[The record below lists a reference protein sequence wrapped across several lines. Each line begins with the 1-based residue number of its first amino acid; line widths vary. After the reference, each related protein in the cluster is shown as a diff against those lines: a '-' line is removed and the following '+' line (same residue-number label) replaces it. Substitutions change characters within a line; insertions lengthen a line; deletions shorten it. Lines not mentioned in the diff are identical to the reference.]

1 MDGNGRDRV
10 GRFADGHAGGP
21 GRPKGFRALA
31 AAIDRATGGGLEL
44 VEWALGVF
52 RDPERAHAERAAAHA
67 WLSDRGYGR
76 AINMTEMSLAVEA
89 PRSVLPSGFD
99 VMSDAQKRAAIAEAR
114 RRALAGA
121 PLELGEGDDNDE

>member
-52 RDPERAHAERAAAHA
+52 RDPERTHAERSAAHA
-67 WLSDRGYGR
+67 WLGDRGYGKPV
-76 AINMTEMSLAVEA
+76 NMTEMSLAVDA
-89 PRSVLPSGFD
+89 PRSVLPVGFD
-99 VMSDAQKRAAIAEAR
+99 AMPREAKLAVIADIRA
-114 RRALAGA
+114 RALAGA
-121 PLELGEGDDNDE
+121 TLALGAGDDE